1 MTSGSNPVGSLRIRL
16 AVADDL
22 QVLLDLTAEDA
33 IRAFDEPT
41 TPTDNQRAA
50 LAEIIADQIHDLLV
64 GEIDGRIVTTAH
76 LSWLRVL
83 MYDGGLMCQIEAVR
97 TATALRGQ
105 GIGNQLMACIEAE
118 ARRRGAARLQLT
130 TNKKRLRAHEF
141 YQRLG
146 FTPSHTG
153 MKKIL
158 I

>member
-1 MTSGSNPVGSLRIRL
+1 MSTLTIRL
-16 AVADDL
+16 AVPEDL
-22 QVLLDLTAEDA
+22 QSILDLTAEDA

-41 TPTDNQRAA
+41 APTDNQRAA
-50 LAEIIADQIHDLLV
+50 LDEIISDPVHDLLV
-64 GEIDGRIVTTAH
+64 GEVDGQVVATAH

-83 MYDGGLMCQIEAVR
+83 MYDGGLMCQIESVR

-105 GIGNQLMACIEAE
+105 GIGKQLMESIEAE

-130 TNKKRLRAHEF
+130 TNNERLRAHEF

-158 I
+158 V

>member
-1 MTSGSNPVGSLRIRL
+1 MTTLTIRP
-16 AVADDL
+16 AVPEDL
-22 QVLLDLTAEDA
+22 QSILDLTGEDA

-41 TPTDNQRAA
+41 VPTDNQRAA
-50 LAEIIADQIHDLLV
+50 LDEITSDPVHDLLV
-64 GEIDGRIVTTAH
+64 GEVDGQVVATAH

-83 MYDGGLMCQIEAVR
+83 MYDGGLMCQIESVR

-105 GIGNQLMACIEAE
+105 GIGRQLMESIEAE

-130 TNKKRLRAHEF
+130 TNNKRLRAREF

-153 MKKIL
+153 MKKML

>member
-1 MTSGSNPVGSLRIRL
+1 MTRDAVTQLRIHL
-16 AVADDL
+16 AAAGDL

-50 LAEIIADQIHDLLV
+50 LAELIADPVHDLLV
-64 GEIDGRIVTTAH
+64 GEVDGRIVTTAH

-83 MYDGGLMCQIEAVR
+83 MYDGGLMCQIESVR
-97 TATALRGQ
+97 TMSAMRGQ
-105 GIGNQLMACIEAE
+105 GIGNQLMAHIEAE
-118 ARRRGAARLQLT
+118 ARLQLT

-146 FTPSHTG
+146 FAPSHTG

-158 I
+158 V

>member
-1 MTSGSNPVGSLRIRL
+1 MTQLRIRL
-16 AVADDL
+16 ATVDDL

-33 IRAFDEPT
+33 MRAFVEPT

-50 LAEIIADQIHDLLV
+50 LTELITDPAHDLLV

-83 MYDGGLMCQIEAVR
+83 MYDGGLMCQIESVR
-97 TATALRGQ
+97 TATGMRGQ
-105 GIGNQLMACIEAE
+105 GIGNQLMTHIEAE

-130 TNKKRLRAHEF
+130 SNKKRLRAHEF

-158 I
+158 V

>member
-1 MTSGSNPVGSLRIRL
+1 MTRAEIRL
-16 AVADDL
+16 AVPDDL
-22 QVLLDLTAEDA
+22 QAILDLSAEDA

-50 LAEIIADQIHDLLV
+50 LAEIIGDPVHDLLV
-64 GEIDGRIVTTAH
+64 GEVDGHVVTTAH
-76 LSWLRVL
+76 VSWLRVL
-83 MYDGGLMCQIEAVR
+83 MYDGGLMCQIESVR
-97 TATALRGQ
+97 TTAAMRGQ
-105 GIGNQLMACIEAE
+105 GIGNQLMAHIEAE
-118 ARRRGAARLQLT
+118 ARRRGAARMQLT
-130 TNKKRLRAHEF
+130 TNKQRLRAHEF